1 MSFSFYKYQATGNDF
16 IIIDNRLKVFDKNDT
31 KLVAKLCNR
40 RIGIGAD
47 GLILLESDNEFDFGM
62 VYFNADGNQ
71 STMCGNGGRCIASFA
86 KKLNVICNST
96 IFLAI
101 DGTHEAKINNNMVEL
116 KMNDVS
122 VIKKIENGYF
132 INTGSP
138 HYVILRSHISKIDVQ
153 KEGGLIR
160 NNEIFKKE
168 GVNVNFVEIFDE
180 NRFFV
185 RTYERGIEAETLSCG
200 TGATAVAIAMHAC
213 KKTFSNNLI
222 IETRGGKLE
231 VNFSEKRSN
240 YSEVWLSGPCEFVF
254 KGVIN
259 KKLLS

>member
-47 GLILLESDNEFDFGM
+47 GLILLESDNEFDFRM

-71 STMCGNGGRCIASFA
+71 STMCGNGGRCIVSFA
-86 KKLNVICNST
+86 KKLNVICHST
-96 IFLAI
+96 NFLAI

-153 KEGGLIR
+153 KEGRLIR

-185 RTYERGIEAETLSCG
+185 RTYERGVEAETLSCG

-231 VNFSEKRSN
+231 VNFSENRSN